1 MPKQKKQKKTANGH
15 GGESATNASEEN
27 LRPVTRRQTR
37 RNQQQETTPEERK
50 ESQHEGSSE
59 TQDEV
64 PGRQQNTRSQSEAAP
79 LTSADIPNI
88 AQQMVNAMATQDGT
102 ADDRPLG
109 PGM

>member
-1 MPKQKKQKKTANGH
+1 MA
-15 GGESATNASEEN
+15 EN

-37 RNQQQETTPEERK
+37 RNQQRETTPEERT
-50 ESQHEGSSE
+50 ESQHEGRSE
-59 TQDEV
+59 TRDEV
-64 PGRQQNTRSQSEAAP
+64 PGRPPSQSEAAP

-88 AQQMVNAMATQDGT
+88 VQQVVNAMATQDGT